1 MEEDTDSWPI
11 KTSDKDVVVCELEY
25 IFKYLWVLSKSRL
38 YFDEDIIFMMSGS
51 KCVHKLRLFGKID
64 IQDIF

>member
-25 IFKYLWVLSKSRL
+25 IFKYLWVLLKSRL
-38 YFDEDIIFMMSGS
+38 YFYEDIIFMMSGS
-51 KCVHKLRLFGKID
+51 KYTHKLRLYGKMD
-64 IQDIF
+64 IHDVF